1 MVCRNKALKGPFS
14 SGGMPII
21 GALIHD
27 FDRQSVTWLAAIQ
40 QAGIFVFHLI
50 SPVTNGTTSSSSA
63 AGWRRSRLSF
73 GDRVIWTRA
82 SGRSSGVFQ
91 VVKTAQSRG
100 RTERTL
106 LTALSQLLW
115 PDKGREVWFSLGE
128 NHEKAC
134 RFGLHQLRKCLRG
147 DSCSP
152 QAPSRSAGTLRK
164 DFNQSLLMSHYRWR
178 SPSHHFDKC

>member
-1 MVCRNKALKGPFS
+1 MSPYLPSALLRCGSVRLKRPMRRMCGSVRLMRHKGQIGRCFCRFSGFGALRGCRRGMVCRKKALEGPFS

-21 GALIHD
+21 GTLIHD

-50 SPVTNGTTSSSSA
+50 SPMTNGTISSSSA

-73 GDRVIWTRA
+73 GDRVIWARG
-82 SGRSSGVFQ
+82 SDRSSGVFQ

-106 LTALSQLLW
+106 LVL
-115 PDKGREVWFSLGE
+115 
-128 NHEKAC
+128 
-134 RFGLHQLRKCLRG
+134 
-147 DSCSP
+147 
-152 QAPSRSAGTLRK
+152 
-164 DFNQSLLMSHYRWR
+164 
-178 SPSHHFDKC
+178 